1 MMNKVYKKIYGIVL
15 GVGIFLLLAAAANN
29 PKPDAPKKVSKVA
42 LIKAREKAV
51 EAVVGLLKS
60 IHEVRISL
68 DFAEKKLFNS
78 LCNFFEDKEDELI
91 MSKQIEQITR
101 IEQSAASLEVELQ
114 DLLNDKNFLLK

>member
-1 MMNKVYKKIYGIVL
+1 MNKVYKKICGIIL

-29 PKPDAPKKVSKVA
+29 PKPDTPKKVSKVA
-42 LIKAREKAV
+42 LVKAREKTV

-101 IEQSAASLEVELQ
+101 IEQSAASLEVELEE
-114 DLLNDKNFLLK
+114 LLKNNNFLLK